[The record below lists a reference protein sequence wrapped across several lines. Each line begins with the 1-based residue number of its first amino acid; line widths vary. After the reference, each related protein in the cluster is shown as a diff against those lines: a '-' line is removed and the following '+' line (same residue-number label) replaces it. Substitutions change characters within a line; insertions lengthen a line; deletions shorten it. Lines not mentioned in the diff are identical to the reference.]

1 MKAKELMIPLQE
13 YLKPGDSLKEAA
25 HLLRTARRGE
35 EKSGVKALPVLDEG
49 GKLVGILSIGDILKA
64 VYPSYMYLMDLGEFT
79 WDGMVESF
87 AKQAADKTVEE
98 LMTRN
103 VITVHEDA
111 TLMECIDHMLKNNA
125 KRVPVLNK
133 ENKVIGMLYEK
144 DVFYQ
149 ITKSML
155 GERTGGGR

>member
-1 MKAKELMIPLQE
+1 LQE
-13 YLKPGDSLKEAA
+13 YLRPGDTLKDAA
-25 HLLRTARRGE
+25 HLLRIARRGE
-35 EKSGVKALPVLDEG
+35 EKAGVKALPVLDDAG
-49 GKLVGILSIGDILKA
+49 NLVGILSIGDILKA

-87 AKQAADKTVEE
+87 AKQAADKKVGD

-103 VITVHEDA
+103 VITVHEGA

-133 ENKVIGMLYEK
+133 EEKVIGMLYEK

-155 GERTGGGR
+155 GERTGGGK

>member
-1 MKAKELMIPLQE
+1 MKAKDLMIPLQE
-13 YLKPGDSLKEAA
+13 YLRPGDTLKEAA
-25 HLLRTARRGE
+25 HLLRAARRGE
-35 EKSGVKALPVLDEG
+35 EKAGVKALPVLDEG
-49 GKLVGILSIGDILKA
+49 GNLVGILSIGDILKA

-87 AKQAADKTVEE
+87 AKQAADKKVGD
-98 LMTRN
+98 LMTRD
-103 VITVHEDA
+103 VITVHEGS

-125 KRVPVLNK
+125 KRVPVLNR

-155 GERTGGGR
+155 GERTGGGK